1 MFRFSFWRKTLTYL
15 QLRVFLLSHF
25 LFKFQNAYVFFG
37 GKIQILWN
45 SNIVSFCQN
54 LPVLASR
61 NDLPLWMSF
70 MPDNSRSAAL
80 WIWPFLIGPLWFD
93 EFFWKIGPAFRPP
106 VASPVE
112 DGIVGLM
119 LVLRSWNY
127 RVCFIFMYQSIL
139 EVYHSCEI
147 GMSWLNNIIFE
158 RKKLDPTALP
168 WSGLHFETQVFQDW
182 E

>member
-1 MFRFSFWRKTLTYL
+1 MY
-15 QLRVFLLSHF
+15 
-25 LFKFQNAYVFFG
+25 FFG

-45 SNIVSFCQN
+45 SNIVGFCQN

-93 EFFWKIGPAFRPP
+93 DFFWKIGPAFRPP

-112 DGIVGLM
+112 DGMVGLM

-127 RVCFIFMYQSIL
+127 RACFIIVVCPPL
-139 EVYHSCEI
+139 W
-147 GMSWLNNIIFE
+147 SWEELIQQEDVNLTQHYLVNCS
-158 RKKLDPTALP
+158 
-168 WSGLHFETQVFQDW
+168 WSYFCLFSWVFLLCQIW
-182 E
+182 IVKYYVNCSVK

>member
-1 MFRFSFWRKTLTYL
+1 MGFYLLYSYLPAIAGLFAVTFSVQISKCICI
-15 QLRVFLLSHF
+15 FLAGK
-25 LFKFQNAYVFFG
+25 FKFYEIAIWWVFV
-37 GKIQILWN
+37 K
-45 SNIVSFCQN
+45 

-112 DGIVGLM
+112 DGMVGLM

-139 EVYHSCEI
+139 
-147 GMSWLNNIIFE
+147 
-158 RKKLDPTALP
+158 
-168 WSGLHFETQVFQDW
+168 
-182 E
+182 